1 MFFPHDLEQK
11 FALCPSPYVEN
22 LDRFT
27 MYSLFLARHLPADI
41 KRQLAKLKSGQ
52 IDLVKI
58 EPVTDH
64 IETTP
69 TPCDERAIGVKP
81 NYFTEGVTGAIAAE
95 LGEIFGYREQNGYV
109 IYDIFPIKGMEHSL
123 TGANSK
129 SSLSF
134 HSDGSTHPILT
145 SDFLILYCPKP
156 DPAAC
161 NHIAL
166 LPDLLAQ
173 MPGELFQ
180 MLSQPHFAHQVDVE
194 LAVENKDSFIIQP
207 IIMKEGSELIIKYD
221 GDLVTGMDKASENAI
236 RQLNTLIQKTAL
248 EVHNQA
254 NTILVL
260 NNKKSVHARSAF
272 QPRFDGTDRW
282 LQSAFVSKTPLN
294 GNHVIDIRQVSLT
307 EPCPA

>member
-1 MFFPHDLEQK
+1 
-11 FALCPSPYVEN
+11 
-22 LDRFT
+22 
-27 MYSLFLARHLPADI
+27 
-41 KRQLAKLKSGQ
+41 
-52 IDLVKI
+52 
-58 EPVTDH
+58 
-64 IETTP
+64 
-69 TPCDERAIGVKP
+69 
-81 NYFTEGVTGAIAAE
+81 
-95 LGEIFGYREQNGYV
+95 
-109 IYDIFPIKGMEHSL
+109 MEHSL

-145 SDFLILYCPKP
+145 PDFLILYCTKP

-180 MLSQPHFAHQVDVE
+180 MLSQPHFALQVD
-194 LAVENKDSFIIQP
+194 VENKDSFIIQP

-248 EVHNQA
+248 
-254 NTILVL
+254 
-260 NNKKSVHARSAF
+260 
-272 QPRFDGTDRW
+272 
-282 LQSAFVSKTPLN
+282 
-294 GNHVIDIRQVSLT
+294 
-307 EPCPA
+307 